1 MSSASSSFY
10 KKHRPGPRRGVTATP
25 NVRNVVKFG
34 VSSESGSN
42 TTLPQNFACKT
53 QRK

>member
-10 KKHRPGPRRGVTATP
+10 NKPGPRRGVTATP